1 MINKSVNNTVAGG
14 VAVGG
19 LALGAVVSNV
29 AALPKESRVK
39 FVKGVMFALV
49 AFLALVSAVVALGLF
64 SELAKVPADEKGLA
78 SGVAAAFAMPA
89 VGVVAFALKKLLRK

>member
-14 VAVGG
+14 VAFTG
-19 LALGAVVSNV
+19 LAVGAVVSNV
-29 AALPKESRVK
+29 AGLPQASRVK
-39 FVKGVMFALV
+39 FVKGVMFVVVAL
-49 AFLALVSAVVALGLF
+49 LATVCAVVALGLF